1 MIHLEVAVAAPLNRT
16 LTYALPTAFDCQTT
30 REGNK
35 YIGRRILVPLSGR
48 RVTGYI
54 LSELKEEETEFK
66 VRNITK
72 LLDERPLFHKNQI
85 PFFRWVSNYY
95 HYPLGLVIKTALPGG
110 LAPRSVK
117 KLVLNPN
124 YSEMGDICN
133 VNLHPW
139 LRRISEK
146 GELSFSET
154 RSVMEDREK
163 RKLVRK
169 LIRESVLQIDETMQT
184 DGTQEKNEVCYSF
197 SQPLGFYDGNRV
209 GDNVDFNEY
218 RKILSNEL
226 GLQLKISET
235 KAIFNLNALCKRTGY
250 NKISLDR
257 RTIYNIEPNI
267 VNKILVR
274 INDNYT
280 HGDMKKVN
288 IVYWCLPLYNNV
300 KQRYDYNGIDK
311 YIPKYIV
318 QRLKKMKK

>member
-30 REGNK
+30 REGNQ

-169 LIRESVLQIDETMQT
+169 LIR
-184 DGTQEKNEVCYSF
+184 
-197 SQPLGFYDGNRV
+197 
-209 GDNVDFNEY
+209 
-218 RKILSNEL
+218 
-226 GLQLKISET
+226 
-235 KAIFNLNALCKRTGY
+235 
-250 NKISLDR
+250 
-257 RTIYNIEPNI
+257 
-267 VNKILVR
+267 
-274 INDNYT
+274 
-280 HGDMKKVN
+280 
-288 IVYWCLPLYNNV
+288 
-300 KQRYDYNGIDK
+300 
-311 YIPKYIV
+311 
-318 QRLKKMKK
+318 